1 MNRRLC
7 NAVGLAVI
15 LCTLAAGCAPN
26 QPLPR
31 QYQDAIEAFRR
42 QPTQHPVFEA
52 TILEPR
58 ISRNRVQLTVGLKAK
73 RRARINPDEAR
84 FCCHSGVFLRSGDR
98 LYWHTDL
105 GDPPAIQLV
114 RPTRAGLITLEVGES
129 TYLLIELDSRPGYR
143 DWQLMLPGYEA
154 EPDLRKGSYR
164 LMVWM
169 DLSYTFKEDVRSD
182 SELKTAS
189 WVVEYP
195 KDLIIRQ

>member
-7 NAVGLAVI
+7 NAVSLAGI
-15 LCTLAAGCAPN
+15 LCTLAAGCSTN

-31 QYQDAIEAFRR
+31 QYQDAIEIFRKE
-42 QPTQHPVFEA
+42 PTYHPVFEA

-58 ISRNRVQLTVGLKAK
+58 ISRNRAELTVRLKAK
-73 RRARINPDEAR
+73 RRVRINPDEAR
-84 FCCHSGVFLRSGDR
+84 SCCHSGVFLRSGER
-98 LYWHTDL
+98 LYWHTYL
-105 GDPPAIQLV
+105 GDAPMFRMV
-114 RPTRAGLITLEVGES
+114 GTTRAGLITLEAGES
-129 TYLLIELDSRPGYR
+129 TYLLIELDSSPGYR

-195 KDLIIRQ
+195 KDLIVR